1 MYTKDGNSYFVVDG
15 HTHFWDG
22 SPANQINRYGEG
34 FIKCFYDYHANLS
47 PEEYKWPLEHFERY
61 SEEDMIHDLF
71 EIGYDDIAI
80 LQSTYL
86 KDWYVNG
93 FNTTQQNGEMAE
105 RHPGRFIVNGR
116 FDPRDG
122 ENGLA
127 DLERLNERWQLTGV
141 KVYTAEWK
149 GDSKGWKLS
158 DPWAYRY
165 LEKCEELGIRNIHVH
180 KGPTVY
186 PMNRDAFDVAD
197 VDDAATAFP
206 GLRFIVEHVGLPR
219 LEDFCW
225 IATQEPNVYGGLA
238 VAMPFIHSRP
248 RYFAQIIGELLYWL
262 GEDRILFGSDYAIWQ
277 PKWLIEKFVD
287 FQIPEDMQGEYGV
300 LTPAIKKKILGLNAA
315 ALYDIKVPRE
325 LQIHDAGPERE
336 PVGSAPEPEAATA

>member
-1 MYTKDGNSYFVVDG
+1 
-15 HTHFWDG
+15 
-22 SPANQINRYGEG
+22 
-34 FIKCFYDYHANLS
+34 
-47 PEEYKWPLEHFERY
+47 
-61 SEEDMIHDLF
+61 
-71 EIGYDDIAI
+71 
-80 LQSTYL
+80 
-86 KDWYVNG
+86 
-93 FNTTQQNGEMAE
+93 MAE
-105 RHPGRFIVNGR
+105 RYPGRFIVNGR

-127 DLERLNERWQLTGV
+127 ELERLTERWHLTGV

-165 LEKCEELGIRNIHVH
+165 LQKCQELGIRNIHVH

-248 RYFAQIIGELLYWL
+248 RYFAQIIGELLYWI
-262 GEDRILFGSDYAIWQ
+262 GEDRILFGSDYAVWQ
-277 PKWLIEKFVD
+277 PGWLVERFVD
-287 FQIPEDMQGEYGV
+287 FQIPADLQSEYGQ
-300 LTPAIKKKILGLNAA
+300 LTTTMKKKILGLNAA
-315 ALYDIKVPRE
+315 RLYDVKVPGE
-325 LQIHDAGPERE
+325 LEITP
-336 PVGSAPEPEAATA
+336 

>member
-127 DLERLNERWQLTGV
+127 ELERLNERWQLTGV

-300 LTPAIKKKILGLNAA
+300 LSPAIKKKILGLNAA

>member
-127 DLERLNERWQLTGV
+127 ELERLNERWQLTGV